1 MGGAAPC
8 RQLQTMG
15 ANLRS
20 YGAPALQRGRFDEFC
35 EEREEVSSTFEMAHE
50 KISAETAFLMTD
62 SLESSDYDDTCM
74 LPSEYLNSLICL
86 LSDFFCLNFF

>member
-1 MGGAAPC
+1 MGGAAPY

-35 EEREEVSSTFEMAHE
+35 GEREEVSSTFEMAHE
-50 KISAETAFLMTD
+50 KRSAETAFLMTD
-62 SLESSDYDDTCM
+62 SLESSYDGYCM
-74 LPSEYLNSLICL
+74 LPGEYLNSLICL
-86 LSDFFCLNFF
+86 LSDFFLSYFF

>member
-15 ANLRS
+15 APLES
-20 YGAPALQRGRFDEFC
+20 YDGIFYELCG
-35 EEREEVSSTFEMAHE
+35 EREEVSSNFEMAHVE
-50 KISAETAFLMTD
+50 RSAETAFLMTD